1 MDTIG
6 WKILSGDL
14 KVPTLFVPPTEP
26 AVETIAA
33 DPERPALHKLT
44 FNDKC
49 TVGGLPTLQIP
60 PSIQRKWASSEFADA
75 FLAWEAQHNTL
86 VNVKPGTLV
95 NIEMQAEA
103 SPTKGGGSPGGVQT
117 LFVFAKN

>member
-1 MDTIG
+1 MIDTIG
-6 WKILSGDL
+6 EKIISGDL
-14 KVPTLFVPPTEP
+14 KVPTLFVPPLEP

-60 PSIQRKWASSEFADA
+60 PSIQRRWLSSEFADA

-86 VNVKPGTLV
+86 VNVKPGSH
-95 NIEMQAEA
+95 IEMQAEA